1 MEMNDA
7 IRALGALAH
16 EHRLSA
22 FRLLIAEGPNGLAA
36 GQIAERLGVPPST
49 LSFHLSQLALAGLV
63 TARRDSRHVI
73 YAADIEGTRR
83 VLSFLTEDC
92 CNGNPDI
99 CAGLTTVPACET

>member
-16 EHRLSA
+16 EHRLSV
-22 FRLLIAEGPNGLAA
+22 FRMLIAEGPNGLAA
-36 GQIAERLGVPPST
+36 GTIASRLGVAPSS
-49 LSFHLSQLALAGLV
+49 LSFHLSQLAGAGLL
-63 TARRDSRHVI
+63 TSRRESRQII

-83 VLSFLTEDC
+83 MLGYLTEDC

-99 CAGLTTVPACET
+99 CADLTKAPACAG